1 MLISVVVPCYNEEAV
16 IRETHERLSATL
28 GQLSGFDYELIYVDD
43 GSRDE
48 TLRLL
53 HELQETNARAS
64 SCCRVTSVI
73 KSPLLPD
80 WNMRR
85 ATPL

>member
-48 TLRLL
+48 TLALL
-53 HELQETNARAS
+53 HELQARDGRA
-64 SCCRVTSVI
+64 RVV
-73 KSPLLPD
+73 
-80 WNMRR
+80 
-85 ATPL
+85 A